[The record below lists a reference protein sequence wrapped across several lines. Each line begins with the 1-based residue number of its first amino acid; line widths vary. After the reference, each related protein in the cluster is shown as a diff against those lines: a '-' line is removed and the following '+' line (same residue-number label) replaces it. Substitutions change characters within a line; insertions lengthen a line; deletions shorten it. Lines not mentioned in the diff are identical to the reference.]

1 MLLAAT
7 GPRETARAA
16 PYLAHAHAL
25 FGLRASRALD
35 KNPGSLQLTTLRQR
49 HPASTDEARMALKAH
64 KQWDNRCGSHDLL
77 RL

>member
-1 MLLAAT
+1 MHCLVE
-7 GPRETARAA
+7 GE
-16 PYLAHAHAL
+16 
-25 FGLRASRALD
+25 RALD

-49 HPASTDEARMALKAH
+49 HPASTAEARMALKAH

>member
-1 MLLAAT
+1 MLLAAA
-7 GPRETARAA
+7 GPRKTARATHTS
-16 PYLAHAHAL
+16 PMPMHCLVE
-25 FGLRASRALD
+25 GERALD

-49 HPASTDEARMALKAH
+49 HPASTAEARMALKAH